1 MALRPCISPFAGVA
15 LPGLTRRTLKR
26 SGVQQGDDHG
36 VGECR
41 YAMAGV
47 QADDDPLRASSSRGA
62 AARSAWSELTPSGS
76 AERSAGPFRL
86 ISARVQVECLGRPGV
101 I

>member
-47 QADDDPLRASSSRGA
+47 QADDDPLRASSSRGGGGA
-62 AARSAWSELTPSGS
+62 VGVERVDPVWVSGAIRRPFSFDFRARSG
-76 AERSAGPFRL
+76 
-86 ISARVQVECLGRPGV
+86 
-101 I
+101 